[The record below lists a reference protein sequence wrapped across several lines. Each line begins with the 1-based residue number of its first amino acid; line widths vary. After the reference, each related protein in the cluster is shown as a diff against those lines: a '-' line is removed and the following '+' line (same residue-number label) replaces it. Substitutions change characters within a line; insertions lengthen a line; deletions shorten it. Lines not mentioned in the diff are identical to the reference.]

1 MAERW
6 TKEGIIESKTDLEG
20 GYVNDPDDK
29 GGETCHGVTL
39 TTAREYGY
47 KGRMKDLTRA
57 QAFDIYDRGWWKK
70 LKLDEIFAISPLLA
84 DRMFDFGINSGRVN
98 CVKSLQR
105 ILNVLNNEGKLYAD
119 IDTDGGMGPKTLGAL
134 NAYLNYRKD
143 EGLGILIFALISH
156 QVTYYTEISEKRK
169 KNEKFAYGWYARVFR
184 EMPDYVAKA
193 GLVK

>member
-6 TKEGIIESKTDLEG
+6 SKEGIIESKTDLEG

-39 TTAREYGY
+39 DTAREYGY
-47 KGRMKDLTRA
+47 TGKMKDLTRA

-84 DRMFDFGINSGRVN
+84 DRMFDFGINAGRAN

-119 IDTDGGMGPKTLGAL
+119 IVTDGGMGPKTLGAL
-134 NAYLNYRKD
+134 NAYLKYRKD
-143 EGLGILIFALISH
+143 EGLSILIFALISH

-169 KNEKFAYGWYARVFR
+169 RNEKYTYGWYGRVFR
-184 EMPDYVAKA
+184 EMADYAVKA

>member
-6 TKEGIIESKTDLEG
+6 TKEGIIASKTDLEG

-47 KGRMKDLTRA
+47 KGKMKDLTRA

-70 LKLDEIFAISPLLA
+70 LKLDEILAISPLLA
-84 DRMFDFGINSGRVN
+84 DRMFDFAINSGRVN

-105 ILNVLNNEGKLYAD
+105 ILNVLNNEGRLYAD

-134 NAYLNYRKD
+134 NAYLNYRKG

-169 KNEKFAYGWYARVFR
+169 KNEKFAYGWYARVYR